1 MKQEVGDKKLN
12 LGPGQYNLDKVEA
25 FPVYKFKESSVFVS
39 KVERV
44 NPKRERKLMKHKSK
58 SMSQILADAIKQ
70 RNEDLSDS
78 DTDEDAGGPGPGQ
91 YMTLDD
97 GSDFKLIQTPAQHQH
112 FGPTVDRFPR
122 SQKRKMDVPF
132 YDIKKLGYDR
142 KL

>member
-58 SMSQILADAIKQ
+58 SMS
-70 RNEDLSDS
+70 
-78 DTDEDAGGPGPGQ
+78 
-91 YMTLDD
+91 
-97 GSDFKLIQTPAQHQH
+97 
-112 FGPTVDRFPR
+112 
-122 SQKRKMDVPF
+122 
-132 YDIKKLGYDR
+132 
-142 KL
+142 